1 MADVRGPILSR
12 GLNTAIAEPV
22 RRNPSCVVL
31 SPLRPRLFWPVAFAA
46 VVTVGVAGAA
56 LPALAQTQ
64 QKFPSKP
71 IRLVVAFTVGGS
83 TDTIARMIGQKMSES
98 WGQSVVVDNRGGAG
112 GTLAA
117 SAVAKAAPDGHTLL
131 LPGGNFVINP
141 VLQPSLPYDP
151 LKDFAGVTQ
160 TGFITQA
167 LIVAPSLGVKS
178 VKDLLALAQTQPGK
192 IIYSTGGAGSI
203 SYLNGARF
211 RLAAGIKVV
220 NVAMKAGVEAVIE
233 TLAGRTHYC
242 FASLSPALPFIQDRK
257 LLALAV
263 NTPQRLPILPD
274 VPALAE
280 TLPDFK
286 RSETSSG
293 LLAPAGTPRPIL
305 NQISKD
311 VARILN
317 LPDIKERLQAVGFV
331 PAPTTPEEY
340 DKIVRGQIETLS
352 KIVRDAGLRPK

>member
-71 IRLVVAFTVGGS
+71 IRLVVAFTAGGQ
-83 TDTIARMIGQKMSES
+83 TDTIARMIGQKMSEN
-98 WGQSVVVDNRGGAG
+98 WGRPVVVDNRPGGG
-112 GTLAA
+112 GVLAA
-117 SAVAKAAPDGHTLL
+117 GTVAKAAPDGHTLL
-131 LPGGNFVINP
+131 SPGGNFAISAA
-141 VLQPSLPYDP
+141 LQPNLPYDP
-151 LKDFAGVTQ
+151 FKDFAGVTQ
-160 TGFITQA
+160 LGFSTQV
-167 LIVAPSLGVKS
+167 LSVAPALGVKS
-178 VKDLLALAQTQPGK
+178 VEDLIALAKAQPGK
-192 IIYSTGGAGSI
+192 IILGSPPVG
-203 SYLNGARF
+203 SGTHLSGARF
-211 RLAAGIKVV
+211 NLAASIKVV
-220 NVAMKAGVEAVIE
+220 TVAFNAGNVIIQ
-233 TLAGRTHYC
+233 TLGGRTHYSIT
-242 FASLSPALPFIQDRK
+242 SLVAALPFIKDGK

-263 NTPQRLPILPD
+263 FTPQRSPVLPD

-305 NQISKD
+305 NQISKE

-317 LPDIKERLQAVGFV
+317 LPDIKERLQAFGFV

-340 DKIVRGQIETLS
+340 DKILRGQIETLS
-352 KIVRDAGLRPK
+352 KLVRDAGLRPK